1 MHCLQKYDKI
11 KTIKEGDIMENINNF
26 DRNSAVELP
35 YNGDISELPSV
46 IKSLSRSDQN
56 VYITLPTGKK
66 MYVQDYRDNI
76 LAEVQDEIY
85 REVYGKSVYEVETMK
100 AKLKEEQERINDKSS
115 SINNLLSEIYEQA
128 KPYIYEEKLP
138 AWSKKIAASQEAG
151 TLKTLVDALAV
162 MRTLDSGD
170 MGLAKS
176 TLKQFATTD
185 ENSIKIQ
192 KIVALYAKQ
201 GPEFFEFMNEQNLS
215 EGDKVE
221 LDLLKRHNETYA
233 ERENMAAQEKQILR

>member
-1 MHCLQKYDKI
+1 
-11 KTIKEGDIMENINNF
+11 MENTNKT
-26 DRNSAVELP
+26 DRSTAWELP
-35 YNGDISELPSV
+35 YHGDIDLLPIV
-46 IKSLSRSDQN
+46 IKNLSKDNQN
-56 VYITLPTGKK
+56 IYITLPTGRKL
-66 MYVQDYRDNI
+66 YVLDYKDSI
-76 LAEVQDEIY
+76 LSEIQDEIC
-85 REVYGKSVYEVETMK
+85 RELYGKSAYEIEAMK
-100 AKLKEEQERINDKSS
+100 AKLKEEQERINDRSS

-162 MRTLDSGD
+162 MRTLDNGD

-176 TLKQFATTD
+176 TLKQLATTD

-215 EGDKVE
+215 ESDKVE

-233 ERENMAAQEKQILR
+233 ERENMAAQENKFNQ